1 MKRGGIAVPII
12 VGLVSVFVFCP
23 LCMGLAALELMER
36 RDNRL
41 GRKSVRRDRLGDFA
55 IVGAALIMMMI
66 LLITPFALAFN
77 MIPDLDECEK
87 LSETVSPDGY
97 YEIAAYYYSI
107 EDSIICQAKSIANE
121 GLPYKRVIYFNTDED
136 DAKVEWIS
144 DRDVTINGHKLNIL
158 KDWYDW
164 RTDPAVIENKE
175 EEAEELDEPFIDTGE
190 TVKYH
195 ETIGE
200 NDEVQCHFEW
210 NGVSYVEAFP
220 KFLERGDLDLVEN
233 EGLEE
238 QEAAV
243 NIDYGSE
250 GPIEWL
256 FKLIGPNEIGT
267 LFYADSDSKIRLL
280 VDSYSAYC
288 RETDREKLESFYH
301 DPDNYRYELLELD
314 QYGEI
319 LRHSKIS
326 EGAAFGRDLQ
336 KLPASKAVNPG
347 KGKEYCLE
355 LTSKDGLFEG
365 DISVLKAKDE
375 CYLYSEDK
383 GAYLKLPEDL
393 ARQLEQM
400 TALLHE

>member
-23 LCMGLAALELMER
+23 LCMVLAALELMER

-41 GRKSVRRDRLGDFA
+41 GRKSVLRDRLGDLA
-55 IVGAALIMMMI
+55 IVAGALLMMI
-66 LLITPFALAFN
+66 ILLVTPFALAFN

-87 LSETVSPDGY
+87 LSETVSPEGD
-97 YEIAAYYYSI
+97 YEITAYYYSI

-121 GLPYKRVIYFNTDED
+121 GLPYKRVIYFSTDED

-144 DRDVTINGHKLNIL
+144 DRDVMINGHKLNIL

-190 TVKYH
+190 TVKCH

-200 NDEVQCHFEW
+200 NDEVQYHFEW
-210 NGVSYVEAFP
+210 NGISYVEVFP
-220 KFLERGDLDLVEN
+220 KFLARGDLELVEN
-233 EGLEE
+233 EDLKE
-238 QEAAV
+238 QDAAV

-256 FKLIGPNEIGT
+256 FKLIGADDVDT
-267 LFYADSDSKIRLL
+267 LFYADSDSKIQLL
-280 VDSYSAYC
+280 VDSYFVYC

-301 DPDNYRYELLELD
+301 DPDNYRFELLELD

-319 LRHSKIS
+319 LRHSKIND
-326 EGAAFGRDLQ
+326 GATFGKELQ
-336 KLPASKAVNPG
+336 KLPTSKTVNPG

-375 CYLYSEDK
+375 WYLYSEDE
-383 GAYLKLPEDL
+383 GAYLKLPQNL